1 MSSLASL
8 PARTLISSDQGLRT
22 SFNLGNLLKTLSP
35 NSVTLEIRALT
46 YEFGGWG

>member
-1 MSSLASL
+1 MSSPASL
-8 PARTLISSDQGLRT
+8 PARALIASDQGLKT
-22 SFNLGNLLKTLSP
+22 SFNLHYLLKTLLP